1 MRPATLLFAVIIA
14 GRPALAQ
21 VTVTVKPISIS
32 GARGALGGSK
42 VGLWTVSLTSR
53 YAVPVDVP
61 PERITQSFP
70 LLPDIP
76 NRLAEDLLTRQSSN
90 SFWSIVARWGPPL
103 LTAAGAAYGA
113 HGIAAGKNSQAWIGQ
128 GIALAP
134 LLFGRA
140 AQRAPAPNLYF
151 SDFCPEHIALAAYG
165 AATCYIA
172 SGIVKGAA
180 SMTALIDLP
189 EVRIPGM
196 Q

>member
-1 MRPATLLFAVIIA
+1 MASKVNLWMRLATLVLAAF
-14 GRPALAQ
+14 PTLAQ
-21 VTVTVKPISIS
+21 VTVTVKPVSIS
-32 GARGALGGSK
+32 GARSVLGGNQ

-53 YAVPVDVP
+53 YTVPVDVP

-70 LLPDIP
+70 LLRDIP
-76 NRLAEDLLTRQSSN
+76 SRLAEDLLTRQSSN
-90 SFWSIVARWGPPL
+90 SLWSVLVRWGPTL
-103 LTAAGAAYGA
+103 LAAAGAAYAA

-151 SDFCPEHIALAAYG
+151 PDFCREHIALAAYG
-165 AATCYIA
+165 AATCYLA
-172 SGIVKGAA
+172 SGVVKDAA
-180 SMTALIDLP
+180 PMTAVIDLP
-189 EVRIPGM
+189 GI

>member
-1 MRPATLLFAVIIA
+1 MPL
-14 GRPALAQ
+14 LAQ
-21 VTVTVKPISIS
+21 VTATVKPVPVS
-32 GARGALGGSK
+32 GARGALGSSQ

-61 PERITQSFP
+61 HERITQSFP
-70 LLPDIP
+70 LLRDIP

-90 SFWSIVARWGPPL
+90 SWWSILARWGPSV

-113 HGIAAGKNSQAWIGQ
+113 YGISAGHSTPAWIGQ

-140 AQRAPAPNLYF
+140 AQRAPAPNVYF
-151 SDFCPEHIALAAYG
+151 SDFCPDHIRLAAYG
-165 AATCYIA
+165 AATCYTA
-172 SGIVKGAA
+172 SGIVKNAEP
-180 SMTALIDLP
+180 MTALID
-189 EVRIPGM
+189 IPAAAAGG